1 MNYKKS
7 LLSLVTIMALSGT
20 AVADGSATYVPLTTT
35 TEDASWVLFG
45 VNGFSN
51 GVPSNAVAGPT
62 SFSAGLTELE
72 DTTVTDELATS
83 GLTVGGKDLAS
94 LTALAEAGL
103 TALKVGVNITG
114 ITYEATEP
122 VRTMYIKVNDTSP
135 NVKFDYKASL
145 EGLTME
151 IIVNNSTT
159 TVYNVVISQD
169 STWNNA
175 SVATTDVVAA
185 TGVDDM
191 TAITSILDTDS
202 TNNPVN
208 PANWDKDV
216 HADTT
221 VASAN
226 FYRFDAI
233 TQQWKVYKN
242 TNTGIANDFTAFEK
256 GSAYWGRV
264 DVGDVVVTND
274 ADGATNLVLGTSGN
288 TAQSQLP
295 AAYIDDANVSKLST
309 GWNMLAMDDI
319 KPYVRHAA
327 TGLIL
332 GAVAE
337 GDILEIYDDTG
348 VYKVTV
354 TMVGDGAGAGTL
366 ANQDDATLINTTIE
380 SARLLGSIPKSFG
393 VKAFRG
399 AADGTIILISD
410 KKFGVN
416 ETGDATDITVTTLTG
431 ANPYLDGVQT
441 PIADL
446 SADVTGAAVSTY
458 VSSAYGEYAM
468 LVNVLAQDTTVDDV
482 ADGIVAADNIAK
494 FIIGDHVNGD
504 HAAIAISNAADTLAD
519 AALQFATDASVNA
532 ATIVDVNFDGAVTG
546 DMLLVAGTN
555 PFYIRDAVYTR
566 VFTTD
571 TTAADNTLAFTVQ
584 GTNDALIEPAL
595 NDAPSA
601 IATEI
606 LADATAG
613 AATGVYA
620 SANAADNKLVAV
632 TTALSTFDLKDIAD
646 GTVDFLTNSTETE
659 DIAKGAIKGVF
670 SIDELAKT
678 PLTQYSWSYT
688 DFYITGGTQPLEAD
702 DGVNVNIGGAVDV
715 LVGAPFAADLTNT
728 ALRLDYFD
736 RIVTE
741 VNTQIKAA
749 GLHGFAS
756 HDYTEAIDDFTGTT
770 LTITGVDMS
779 ASYITEV
786 DGANAAEA
794 TLIVGAGVDAN
805 AGLSSTLGNISGDL
819 VADLKFNAVYT
830 PNYATY
836 GPLYTM
842 RDSGYDVR
850 AMLKATTDM
859 ATSDITWDGIDL
871 TRNENEWFKQNEFN
885 LFSVN
890 LDSGYWVY
898 LEPKTAD
905 TVNIGAATFTPSY
918 TYYFD
923 NDTDKTTTNIINGG
937 SLKVTVT
944 GLNDTTATAA
954 GTTSNVYAIIAGEE
968 IQMKSNGNDDY
979 TADITKYSSVDFKE
993 QASNISFSIRA
1004 TNGKGEAAK
1013 LTDAVSFDYAK
1024 PDAPV
1029 VTYDAAIATFTSASA
1044 DVTKFHLFDSVVPE
1058 VTTLRDTNIVT
1069 EINATTGV
1077 GAYNVCSKFD
1087 FGVVNTLRVV
1097 AADGTGSFGTA
1108 NISNATEF
1116 AYASL
1121 FKNAS
1126 VITHLQDG
1134 ATDKSITPVLYDA
1147 TCTLE
1152 ATQATGS
1159 ENNGVSLKTL
1169 VDTKS
1174 ARIAYVT
1181 ADTLTNVGF
1190 DTNLAWTSTYKLPDG
1205 TEVVQIQNVEDYAND
1220 TLLVEYEGKL
1230 YSSTFPATQAMADAG
1245 TDARFTLTE
1254 ITPANTSLAP
1264 N

>member
-20 AVADGSATYVPLTTT
+20 ASADGSATYLPLTTT
-35 TEDASWVLFG
+35 ANDASWVLFG

-94 LTALAEAGL
+94 LTALASAGL

-114 ITYEATEP
+114 ITYQATEP

-151 IIVNNSTT
+151 IILNNSTT

-175 SVATTDVVAA
+175 AVATTDVAA
-185 TGVDDM
+185 VTGVDDM
-191 TAITSILDTDS
+191 TTITSILDADS

-208 PANWDKDV
+208 AANWDKTV

-221 VASAN
+221 VASAD
-226 FYRFDAI
+226 FYRFDAL
-233 TQQWKVYKN
+233 TQQWKVYRSV
-242 TNTGIANDFTAFEK
+242 NTGTANDFTDFEK

-264 DVGDVVVTND
+264 DVGDATVNND
-274 ADGATNLVLGTSGN
+274 NDGATNLVLGTSGN

-295 AAYIDDANVSKLST
+295 SAYIDDTNASKLST
-309 GWNMLAMDDI
+309 GWNMLALDDI
-319 KPYVRHAA
+319 KPYVRRAA
-327 TGLIL
+327 TGLVL
-332 GAVAE
+332 TGVATA
-337 GDILEIYDDTG
+337 DVLQITDDTG
-348 VYKVTV
+348 LNSISV
-354 TMVGDGAGAGTL
+354 TMATAGDEV
-366 ANQDDATLINTTIE
+366 DATLINTTIE
-380 SARLLGSIPKSFG
+380 SARLLGTIPKSFG

-399 AADGTIILISD
+399 SADGTIILISD
-410 KKFGVN
+410 KKFTVT
-416 ETGDATDITVTTLTG
+416 ETGSAGAIAVATLTG
-431 ANPYLDGVQT
+431 AQPYLNGVRT
-441 PIADL
+441 AITDL
-446 SADVTGAAVSTY
+446 DTANPAQASAT
-458 VSSAYGEYAM
+458 SAYGEYLMMA
-468 LVNVLAQDTTVDDV
+468 NVLAQDTTADAV

-494 FIIGDHVNGD
+494 FIVGDPLNND
-504 HAAIAISNAADTLAD
+504 HAAIAISNAGDTLAS
-519 AALQFATDASVNA
+519 AKTEFETDASISL

-546 DMLLVAGTN
+546 DMLILAGTN
-555 PFYIRDAVYTR
+555 PFYLRDAVYTR

-571 TTAADNTLAFTVQ
+571 TTAADNTLAFTVK
-584 GTNDALIEPAL
+584 GSADALIEPAL

-601 IATEI
+601 VATEI
-606 LADATAG
+606 NLD
-613 AATGVYA
+613 AATTNVYA
-620 SANAADNKLVAV
+620 SANAADNKLIAV
-632 TTALSTFDLKDIAD
+632 TTALSTFDLKDIAS
-646 GTVDFLTNSTETE
+646 GTVDFLQNATETE
-659 DIAKGAIKGVF
+659 DIAKGAIKGVY

-688 DFYITGGTQPLEAD
+688 DFYITGGTQDLEAD
-702 DGVNVNIGGAVDV
+702 DGVTVTVPGGGGAVNV
-715 LVGAPFAADLTNT
+715 LVGAGFAADLTNT

-741 VNTQIKAA
+741 INLQIKTA
-749 GLHGFAS
+749 GTHGFAS
-756 HDYTEAIDDFTGTT
+756 HDYTEAINDFSGTT
-770 LTITGVDMS
+770 LTVVGIDMA
-779 ASYITEV
+779 ASYVAEL

-805 AGLSSTLGNISGDL
+805 AGLSTTLGSISGDL

-830 PNYATY
+830 PNYANY

-850 AMLKATTDM
+850 AMIKATTDM
-859 ATSDITWDGIDL
+859 VTSDISWDGIDL
-871 TRNENEWFKQNEFN
+871 TRNENDWFVQNEFN

-898 LEPKTAD
+898 LEPKTED
-905 TVNIGAATFTPSY
+905 TVVIGDATFTPSY

-923 NDTDKTTTNIINGG
+923 NDVDRTTTNIINGG
-937 SLKVTVT
+937 TLRVAIEGLTDTAASL
-944 GLNDTTATAA
+944 A

-968 IQMKSNGNDDY
+968 IQMKANGTDY

-993 QASNISFSIRA
+993 TASNISFSIRA

-1013 LTDAVSFDYAK
+1013 KTDAVSFDYAK
-1024 PDAPV
+1024 PDAPS
-1029 VTYDAAIATFTSASA
+1029 VTFDAANATFTSASA
-1044 DVTKFHLFDSVVPE
+1044 DVTKFHLFDTVIPE
-1058 VTTLRDTNIVT
+1058 VTTLREASVVAD
-1069 EINATTGV
+1069 INATAGV
-1077 GAYNVCSKFD
+1077 GSFNVCSKFD
-1087 FGVVNTLRVV
+1087 FGVVNTLRIV

-1116 AYASL
+1116 SYASL
-1121 FKNAS
+1121 FKDAS
-1126 VITHLQDG
+1126 VLTHLQDG
-1134 ATDKSITPVLYDA
+1134 ATDKSTLPTIYDA

-1152 ATQATGS
+1152 ATQPTGT
-1159 ENNGVSLKTL
+1159 ENNDVSLKTL
-1169 VDTKS
+1169 IDTKS
-1174 ARIAYVT
+1174 ARIAYIT
-1181 ADTLTNVGF
+1181 ADTITNVNF
-1190 DTNLAWTSTYKLPDG
+1190 TTDIAWTAIYELPDG
-1205 TEVVQIQNVEDYAND
+1205 TDIIQVQNVADYAGN
-1220 TLLVEYEGKL
+1220 TLLVEYENKL
-1230 YSSTFPATQAMADAG
+1230 YTALFPANQAAADA
-1245 TDARFTLTE
+1245 TATTPIALTE

-1264 N
+1264 